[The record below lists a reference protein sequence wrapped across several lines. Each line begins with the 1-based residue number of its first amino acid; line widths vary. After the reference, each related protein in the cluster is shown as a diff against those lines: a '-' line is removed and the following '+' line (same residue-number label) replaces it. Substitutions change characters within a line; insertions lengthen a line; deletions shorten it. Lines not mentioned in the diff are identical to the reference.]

1 MVHAQDGSTVISG
14 ARDRALATAAY
25 TRTFFRSV
33 SVEEF
38 SGILEDTRVLGQQWL
53 VERLYAKQVIRG
65 IVKKI
70 ISRINRAYLGEDR
83 LDDYIHDAVVVLMQI
98 AGQGRFDLSKSAGEI
113 ACYICLWIEQ
123 RIKRVVKKDLRWQS
137 SLSDTGDCPEKCFQ
151 NAGTEGPCVFDRDP
165 GRERHGIG
173 AAGMECAEAGAG
185 RADEKGLP
193 PVRGK
198 RNRAASYVMQ
208 RHNDYISSLFCSR
221 RTNSQAG

>member
-1 MVHAQDGSTVISG
+1 MVHGQGGSPGISNT
-14 ARDRALATAAY
+14 RDRALATAAY
-25 TRTFFRSV
+25 TRTFFRSL

-137 SLSDTGDCPEKCFQ
+137 SLSDTGDCPEKSFQ
-151 NAGTEGPCVFDRDP
+151 NAGTEDTRMFERRPGPELR
-165 GRERHGIG
+165 G
-173 AAGMECAEAGAG
+173 AGANG
-185 RADEKGLP
+185 IEGSEAPKQGVNENGPYPGQCRK
-193 PVRGK
+193 
-198 RNRAASYVMQ
+198 NRAASYVMQ
-208 RHNDYISSLFCSR
+208 RHNDYISSLFCPR
-221 RTNSQAG
+221 GTNSRAG